1 MCYQESPVQ
10 STRSPLHL
18 AMRGSSPSPDL
29 LVSSRT
35 PAFSFDASLVRPI
48 RRNHT
53 ERLLLKKHKK
63 ESSSCFT
70 LPSQG
75 RRSPEDEGASLA
87 APPRGRY
94 HQLTNATSQEALVTP
109 SSSPSKSCPSSD
121 CSPVYMRRNRRPD
134 SEGTHTWLH
143 TRTHTYKQSHLALV
157 LIKGIVN
164 TTLMHLDTHLV
175 AHL

>member
-1 MCYQESPVQ
+1 
-10 STRSPLHL
+10 
-18 AMRGSSPSPDL
+18 MRGSSPSPDL
-29 LVSSRT
+29 LVSSRS

-53 ERLLLKKHKK
+53 ELLLLKKHEK

-134 SEGTHTWLH
+134 SEGTHTW
-143 TRTHTYKQSHLALV
+143 THTYKQSFSSSLDYRNCKYNFNAPGYTPVNSPVAQV
-157 LIKGIVN
+157 LIIGAIN
-164 TTLMHLDTHLV
+164 TTLMHLEKH
-175 AHL
+175 